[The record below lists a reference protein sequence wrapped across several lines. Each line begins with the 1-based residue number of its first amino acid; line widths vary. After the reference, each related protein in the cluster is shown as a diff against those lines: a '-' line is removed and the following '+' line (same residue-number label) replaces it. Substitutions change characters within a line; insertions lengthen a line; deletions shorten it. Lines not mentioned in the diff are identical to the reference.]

1 MWPRLQPYV
10 AGLQPYLYRYCLH
23 PLRPRGLGAV
33 VQHVLEELPVAR
45 VRQWR
50 RCRCRR
56 PRGRAR
62 NAALARRATQAT
74 GLAALATLTTA
85 AALAALTTAA
95 ALAALAALADQ
106 AAARAAASPPRLH
119 ATAAAAAAAAAA
131 ATAAAAAAAAA
142 ATPPPAPPPHRT
154 VCRRPPHRAAVDGLG
169 LPVGKARA
177 HVHADDR
184 VVGLE
189 PAEVRTIYCLATNLL
204 ATN

>member
-131 ATAAAAAAAAA
+131 
-142 ATPPPAPPPHRT
+142 TPPPAPPPHRT